1 MTHDKHPP
9 EGGVSNSCPGGD
21 AHACA
26 LSCADVCALHPGEQ
40 LAPIPLA
47 EALARFECEA
57 VHGVC
62 DTGRYRMSYYSWGQ
76 GPPLLFVH
84 GLGDSPRS
92 FMRPIS
98 RLSAHFRCIAYDL
111 PSGHRDRAKLRR
123 YTHDDLV
130 ADVWALLDHL
140 GLRQSYILGSSF
152 GSIIVL
158 KAMHDRPERLPR
170 GILQGG
176 FAHRPLGRAEWLLA
190 FWGRFLPGSMGG
202 IPQREKVLLKTTG
215 SAFKEMFPDVW
226 DHFLDNSGRARLAAF
241 ASQAYLLHRLD
252 IRPLLPGIRQPVLL
266 ICGDQDH
273 LVPRAHEDVLLQGLP
288 NAGRVV
294 IEGCGHVPSYTHP
307 EVLAEVIRQFLTPPR
322 SG

>member
-1 MTHDKHPP
+1 
-9 EGGVSNSCPGGD
+9 
-21 AHACA
+21 
-26 LSCADVCALHPGEQ
+26 LYPGEQ
-40 LAPIPLA
+40 LAPIILS
-47 EALARFECEA
+47 EALKRFEREA
-57 VHGVC
+57 VRGVC
-62 DTGRYRMSYYSWGQ
+62 DTGRYRMAYYSWGE

-92 FMRPIS
+92 FIRPIS

-111 PSGHRDRAKLRR
+111 PSGHRDRARLRR

-130 ADVWALLDHL
+130 ADIWALLDHL

-152 GSIIVL
+152 GSTIVL
-158 KAMHDRPERLPR
+158 KAMHARPERLPR

-176 FAHRPLGRAEWLLA
+176 MAHRPLRRAEWLLA
-190 FWGRFLPGSMGG
+190 FWGRFLPGSVAG
-202 IPQREKVLLKTTG
+202 IPKREKILLNATG
-215 SAFKEMFPDVW
+215 RAFKELFPDIW

-241 ASQAYLLHRLD
+241 ASQAYLLHHLD
-252 IRPLLPGIRQPVLL
+252 IRPLLSGIHQPVLL
-266 ICGDQDH
+266 ICGEHDH
-273 LVPRAHEDVLLQGLP
+273 LVPRSYEDVLLQGLP

-322 SG
+322 S